1 MSPATPLR
9 IALVEDD
16 PGIRAGLCAVLDAAE
31 GFVCA
36 GVFGSV
42 EEMLARFD
50 GAADVMLMDIHLP
63 LLSGVEGVPLL
74 KGRHPDLPVVMLT
87 VYDDAE
93 RIFAALKAGAIRH
106 MMRDLPR
113 RPAALPVRMV
123 ELPIVEAGHGRSQL
137 FGQPGEL
144 HDPPLPHR
152 GRHLGLDVQRSD
164 RVANGVEIGGGHRW
178 ASRAWCRQTTPDGRV
193 VPSTV
198 VSPIR
203 SRMPWYSGR
212 PAPSSTGLTRLQ

>member
-1 MSPATPLR
+1 MSPTTPLR

-16 PGIRAGLCAVLDAAE
+16 PGIRAGLCAVLDAAD

-74 KGRHPDLPVVMLT
+74 KDRHPALPVVMLT

-93 RIFAALKAGAIRH
+93 RVFAALKAGATGYLLKRTPP
-106 MMRDLPR
+106 DQLLD
-113 RPAALPVRMV
+113 ALADV
-123 ELPIVEAGHGRSQL
+123 
-137 FGQPGEL
+137 
-144 HDPPLPHR
+144 HR
-152 GRHLGLDVQRSD
+152 GGAPMSASIARKVVDSFHGAAPEAPAEADLSPREREVLHYLAQGYRYKEIAEALFISPETVRSHLRSIYD
-164 RVANGVEIGGGHRW
+164 KLHV
-178 ASRAWCRQTTPDGRV
+178 
-193 VPSTV
+193 
-198 VSPIR
+198 R
-203 SRMPWYSGR
+203 SRTEAVVKYLGR
-212 PAPSSTGLTRLQ
+212 